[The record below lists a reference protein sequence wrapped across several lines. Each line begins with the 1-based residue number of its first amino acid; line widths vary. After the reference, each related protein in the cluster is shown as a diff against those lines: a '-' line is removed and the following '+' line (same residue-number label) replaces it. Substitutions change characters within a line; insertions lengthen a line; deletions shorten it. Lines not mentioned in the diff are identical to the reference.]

1 MHHFKLLTLNA
12 LFLYGV
18 LAQLTACPDSWEE
31 GVGNYGLDVI
41 QYLLSWLR
49 GLPKQRLGTILLR
62 LQLSQL
68 RNSNLLPIL

>member
-31 GVGNYGLDVI
+31 GVGNHGLDVI
-41 QYLLSWLR
+41 
-49 GLPKQRLGTILLR
+49 
-62 LQLSQL
+62 
-68 RNSNLLPIL
+68 